1 MADNKQ
7 IALAVLE
14 AVGGT
19 ANVTNVTHCMTRL
32 RFNLKDESVPK
43 DDEVKAIAGV
53 LGVVKSGGQYQIVIG
68 QNVPKVYAEVC
79 KAGGFKAQDA
89 IEENLDAPKEKLTA
103 KKIGNNILNYMAG
116 SLTPLIPIILA
127 AGLFKTVLAIFGP
140 DLLGLFTAES
150 DIYILLDFLYDA
162 GFYFLPIFIG
172 YHAAKKL
179 NVTPVLGMYMGAIL
193 IAPDF
198 IDLVN
203 SGASFT
209 VLGIPC
215 SLNDYSQ
222 SVLPIVLSVWIMSY
236 VEKFFKKFIPDVLAT
251 IFVPFL
257 TIAVMT
263 PISLCLL
270 APFGS
275 VVGSYISMGLIAFG
289 DVGGFVAVALV
300 AAIWEFLVMSG
311 MHMVIIMFML
321 TTWMETGVM
330 SGVMNSG
337 MFATWATFGVALGA
351 ALRIKNKEEKSMTF
365 GFFASGILGG
375 VTEPT
380 LYGLCFNH
388 KKTFIGL
395 MVGGAVGGAYAGI
408 TNVQMYLLGSTN
420 FLSLVGF
427 AGGPLSN
434 TINATIACLLSMVVA
449 AVVTFMFGFSKDEE
463 CLKK

>member
-1 MADNKQ
+1 
-7 IALAVLE
+7 
-14 AVGGT
+14 
-19 ANVTNVTHCMTRL
+19 
-32 RFNLKDESVPK
+32 
-43 DDEVKAIAGV
+43 
-53 LGVVKSGGQYQIVIG
+53 
-68 QNVPKVYAEVC
+68 
-79 KAGGFKAQDA
+79 
-89 IEENLDAPKEKLTA
+89 
-103 KKIGNNILNYMAG
+103 
-116 SLTPLIPIILA
+116 
-127 AGLFKTVLAIFGP
+127 
-140 DLLGLFTAES
+140 
-150 DIYILLDFLYDA
+150 
-162 GFYFLPIFIG
+162 
-172 YHAAKKL
+172 
-179 NVTPVLGMYMGAIL
+179 
-193 IAPDF
+193 
-198 IDLVN
+198 
-203 SGASFT
+203 
-209 VLGIPC
+209 
-215 SLNDYSQ
+215 
-222 SVLPIVLSVWIMSY
+222 
-236 VEKFFKKFIPDVLAT
+236 
-251 IFVPFL
+251 
-257 TIAVMT
+257 MT

-289 DVGGFVAVALV
+289 NVGGFVAVALV

-427 AGGPLSN
+427 AGGSLSN